1 MVALSEANGESGCM
15 SMIPGSHEKML
26 AHKDTFGKDNILTR
40 GQEVQNVDAG
50 KAVET
55 PLRPG
60 QASFHCPTVIH
71 GSQPNRSEHRRIGFA
86 IQTYIP
92 TNVKSIHGRASAQ
105 LVRGIDTFGHFDLL
119 QRPKRDMEEAQ
130 VSTRSGDWKGWN
142 PMQMLGTHVSGSTLG
157 IIGMGRIG
165 KAIAKRGNLGFEM
178 PVLYY
183 NRSEVS
189 NEGLQNSHQVKSLD
203 DLLINADIIVVSLP
217 GSPETH
223 HLIDNKSFEKMK
235 SSSILI
241 NIARGEI
248 VKESDLIV
256 ALKNKSIR
264 GAGLDV
270 YEFEP
275 SVPKALIDLENVV
288 LLPHLGTA
296 ALSVREKMGNLALEN
311 ITAFLLDQKEP
322 PNLIN

>member
-1 MVALSEANGESGCM
+1 MKKKLFITRPLPEKVIKKAEKYFSVTIRESVLPTKKEELVYALQNFDAIIGAIGDQFSLGVFSTAKTPRTKIISNFGVGYDHLDLNAAKDLK
-15 SMIPGSHEKML
+15 IKVTNTPDVVTNATADL
-26 AHKDTFGKDNILTR
+26 AMALILMAAR
-40 GQEVQNVDAG
+40 R
-50 KAVET
+50 AVEGD
-55 PLRPG
+55 R
-60 QASFHCPTVIH
+60 
-71 GSQPNRSEHRRIGFA
+71 
-86 IQTYIP
+86 
-92 TNVKSIHGRASAQ
+92 
-105 LVRGIDTFGHFDLL
+105 LV
-119 QRPKRDMEEAQ
+119 
-130 VSTRSGDWKGWN
+130 RSGDWKGWN

-165 KAIAKRGNLGFEM
+165 KAIAKRGNLGFGM

-217 GSPETH
+217 GSPETY

-235 SSSILI
+235 SSSFLI

-296 ALSVREKMGNLALEN
+296 ALSVREKMGDLALEN
-311 ITAFLLDQKEP
+311 IIAFLLDQKEP

>member
-1 MVALSEANGESGCM
+1 MKKKLFITRPIPDKVIKKAEKYFTVTMRDSVLPTKKEELVYALQNFDAIIGAIGDQFSLGVFSTAKTPRTKIISNFGVGYDHLDLNAAKDLK
-15 SMIPGSHEKML
+15 IKVTNTPDVVTNATADL
-26 AHKDTFGKDNILTR
+26 AMALILMASR
-40 GQEVQNVDAG
+40 R
-50 KAVET
+50 AVEGD
-55 PLRPG
+55 R
-60 QASFHCPTVIH
+60 
-71 GSQPNRSEHRRIGFA
+71 
-86 IQTYIP
+86 
-92 TNVKSIHGRASAQ
+92 
-105 LVRGIDTFGHFDLL
+105 LV
-119 QRPKRDMEEAQ
+119 
-130 VSTRSGDWKGWN
+130 RSGDWKGWN

-275 SVPKALIDLENVV
+275 SVPKALIDFENVV

-311 ITAFLLDQKEP
+311 IIAFLLDQKEP

>member
-1 MVALSEANGESGCM
+1 
-15 SMIPGSHEKML
+15 
-26 AHKDTFGKDNILTR
+26 
-40 GQEVQNVDAG
+40 
-50 KAVET
+50 
-55 PLRPG
+55 
-60 QASFHCPTVIH
+60 
-71 GSQPNRSEHRRIGFA
+71 
-86 IQTYIP
+86 
-92 TNVKSIHGRASAQ
+92 
-105 LVRGIDTFGHFDLL
+105 
-119 QRPKRDMEEAQ
+119 
-130 VSTRSGDWKGWN
+130 
-142 PMQMLGTHVSGSTLG
+142 
-157 IIGMGRIG
+157 
-165 KAIAKRGNLGFEM
+165 M

-223 HLIDNKSFEKMK
+223 HLIDNKSFKKMK

-311 ITAFLLDQKEP
+311 IIAFLLDQKEP

>member
-1 MVALSEANGESGCM
+1 
-15 SMIPGSHEKML
+15 
-26 AHKDTFGKDNILTR
+26 
-40 GQEVQNVDAG
+40 
-50 KAVET
+50 
-55 PLRPG
+55 
-60 QASFHCPTVIH
+60 
-71 GSQPNRSEHRRIGFA
+71 
-86 IQTYIP
+86 
-92 TNVKSIHGRASAQ
+92 
-105 LVRGIDTFGHFDLL
+105 
-119 QRPKRDMEEAQ
+119 
-130 VSTRSGDWKGWN
+130 
-142 PMQMLGTHVSGSTLG
+142 
-157 IIGMGRIG
+157 
-165 KAIAKRGNLGFEM
+165 
-178 PVLYY
+178 
-183 NRSEVS
+183 
-189 NEGLQNSHQVKSLD
+189 
-203 DLLINADIIVVSLP
+203 
-217 GSPETH
+217 
-223 HLIDNKSFEKMK
+223 MK

-311 ITAFLLDQKEP
+311 IIAFLLDQKEP